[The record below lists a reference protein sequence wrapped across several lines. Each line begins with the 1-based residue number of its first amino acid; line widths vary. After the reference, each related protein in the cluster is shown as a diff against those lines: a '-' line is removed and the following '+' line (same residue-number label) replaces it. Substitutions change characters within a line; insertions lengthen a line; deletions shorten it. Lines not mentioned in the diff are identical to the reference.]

1 MNNLLTELNQLID
14 LNPDVINPWNYYWDI
29 KLFSKLR
36 LDSDVAIMASKSTL
50 NPLSIKF
57 KKAILTVTP
66 EKHQMCLK

>member
-14 LNPDVINPWNYYWDI
+14 LNQDVDQPLELLLGY
-29 KLFSKLR
+29 KTFSNLM
-36 LDSDVAIMASKSTL
+36 LDSDFAIMASKSTL